1 MRTVVRISKVNT
13 NRSVDVVRAIRAG
26 DNRGLKEAK
35 NIYDYVAGGFGSK
48 DVDGAFLG
56 TEALA
61 VVLRHLGCDASLVEI
76 DDTTAY
82 RNELEL
88 KIESMGG
95 KVTWGDRG

>member
-1 MRTVVRISKVNT
+1 MRTIVRISMVNT
-13 NRSVDVVRAIRAG
+13 IRPVDVVKAIRAG

-48 DVDGAFLG
+48 DVDGSFLG
-56 TEALA
+56 PEALA
-61 VVLRHLGCDASLVEI
+61 VVLRHLGCEASLVEV

-82 RNELEL
+82 KNELEL

-95 KVTWGDRG
+95 KVTWS